1 MAVFGSRP
9 FRAQTTTAD
18 NIGRTLKRHP
28 SYFGLPFVLLMVAGS
43 FALSTFTQTRYDL
56 HEKKVS
62 QAPRSQHSRV
72 PFLACRIGIFL
83 LAGLSYLAFL
93 HSKANDDP
101 NPFGHLASHCAHTS
115 PIPSL
120 TFFERQS
127 ALAHVLKDQQL
138 GAYITEPGPSATYF
152 ANISLADWKLSERV
166 FLLIVTPDAHVHVLA
181 PKFERDRARLLQIPS
196 REKIK
201 FILWAEEENPYDV
214 LFRTLGR
221 NGSGGIA
228 LDQGLRLFV
237 AEGLKRAAGD
247 GVRVDMAPPSV
258 RALRE
263 QKGPEEIALMQCANE
278 VTLLAIRAVRE
289 RMYIGIRESQVKQ
302 LMSLALSS
310 AGLQNTFAL
319 VQFGENAALP
329 HGSGSDR
336 TLRAQDMVLIDT
348 GGSLHDYQSDVTRT
362 FALPDSVIT
371 DDHVRIW
378 ETVSKVQAFAMSV
391 ARQGIEAHRVD
402 QAARVYMNSE
412 QPGMAQYFSHRLGH
426 GIGLEGHEAPYLRS
440 GADNTHKLE
449 TGNAMSDEPGIYIL
463 GQVGVRL
470 EDCFYIG
477 KDGNPVL
484 FTTGVGGF
492 ARSLWD
498 P

>member
-1 MAVFGSRP
+1 MKVDSEMGYR
-9 FRAQTTTAD
+9 
-18 NIGRTLKRHP
+18 L
-28 SYFGLPFVLLMVAGS
+28 AGE
-43 FALSTFTQTRYDL
+43 F
-56 HEKKVS
+56 
-62 QAPRSQHSRV
+62 APRSQHSRV
-72 PFLACRIGIFL
+72 LSFIRRVGVL
-83 LAGLSYLAFL
+83 LLVVLSYLGFL
-93 HSKANDDP
+93 HSKINDDP

-115 PIPSL
+115 PITAS
-120 TFFERQS
+120 TFLERQS
-127 ALAHVLKDQQL
+127 TLARVLKDQHL

-166 FLLIVTPDAHVHVLA
+166 FLLVVTPEAHVHVLA
-181 PKFERDRARLLQIPS
+181 PKFEQDRARLLQIPS
-196 REKIK
+196 REEIK
-201 FILWAEEENPYDV
+201 FILWAEEENPYEV

-221 NGSGGIA
+221 KALGGIA
-228 LDQGLRLFV
+228 VDEALRLFV
-237 AEGLKRAAGD
+237 AEGLKRAGGD
-247 GVRVDMAPPSV
+247 GVRVDMAPASVRALREQKGPDEIALMECANEGLKRAGGDVNMAPPSV

-289 RMYIGIRESQVKQ
+289 RMYIGIRESRVKQ

-310 AGLQNTFAL
+310 AGLTNAFAL

-348 GGSLHDYQSDVTRT
+348 GGSLHNYQSDVTRT
-362 FALPDSVIT
+362 FALPGSVIPE
-371 DDHVRIW
+371 DHIRIW
-378 ETVSKVQAFAMSV
+378 ETVSKVQAYAMSV
-391 ARQGIEAHRVD
+391 ARQGVEARRVD
-402 QAARVYMNSE
+402 ESARVYMDSE
-412 QPGMAQYFSHRLGH
+412 QSGMAQYFSHRLGH
-426 GIGLEGHEAPYLRS
+426 GIGLEGHEAPYLRR
-440 GADNTHKLE
+440 GPDNVHKLE
-449 TGNAMSDEPGIYIL
+449 AGNAMSDEPGIYIL

-477 KDGNPVL
+477 NDGGAVL
-484 FTTGVGGF
+484 FTAAVGGF